1 MCLNKA
7 WKSTEQALGN
17 LADNM
22 INAIV
27 DKENKLV
34 FQVVVKRRNM
44 MLMNRDQPSR
54 RVDQLMKMTWV
65 IIWDDGS
72 SRGNLAI
79 M

>member
-54 RVDQLMKMTWV
+54 CVDQLMKMTWV